1 LVVFQQV
8 IVQVKIDCDRHFRLC
23 AVPHESISEAASIY
37 VLMKLKDADRY
48 GLLASD
54 NVIFNESN

>member
-1 LVVFQQV
+1 MAIFQQV

-23 AVPHESISEAASIY
+23 VAPHESISEAASLY

-48 GLLASD
+48 GILASD
-54 NVIFNESN
+54 L